1 MIVQIYSLE
10 TAEEAAACAEA
21 GADQIGVLVSRKLDG
36 RYPCEVLP
44 EQALEIFDTLRGK
57 VRRSVLISTDSDPDQ
72 ILQMMNYLHADV
84 LQLYADY
91 HSSLDFRR
99 RMKEECP
106 WAELMEAI
114 GIKDRSS
121 IPEAEEK
128 AAYSDYLILDSI
140 PDNNPGI
147 GAAGVTH
154 DWNIDR
160 EIILKVKI
168 PIIEAGG
175 LGPENVKD
183 AIDFLH
189 PWGVDSCTETS
200 RFENGK
206 IVGKDLGKVRAFC
219 KAAKQ

>member
-1 MIVQIYSLE
+1 
-10 TAEEAAACAEA
+10 
-21 GADQIGVLVSRKLDG
+21 
-36 RYPCEVLP
+36 
-44 EQALEIFDTLRGK
+44 
-57 VRRSVLISTDSDPDQ
+57 
-72 ILQMMNYLHADV
+72 
-84 LQLYADY
+84 
-91 HSSLDFRR
+91 
-99 RMKEECP
+99 MKEECP

-114 GIKDRSS
+114 GIRDRSS

-189 PWGVDSCTETS
+189 PWGVVPARRRAGLKTERSSAKIWKRCARSARRQSNDKTDSMHWRSQC
-200 RFENGK
+200 
-206 IVGKDLGKVRAFC
+206 
-219 KAAKQ
+219 

>member
-1 MIVQIYSLE
+1 
-10 TAEEAAACAEA
+10 
-21 GADQIGVLVSRKLDG
+21 
-36 RYPCEVLP
+36 
-44 EQALEIFDTLRGK
+44 
-57 VRRSVLISTDSDPDQ
+57 
-72 ILQMMNYLHADV
+72 MMNYLHADV
-84 LQLYADY
+84 LQLCADY
-91 HSSLDFRR
+91 HGSLDFRR

-114 GIKDRSS
+114 GIRDRSS

-206 IVGKDLGKVRAFC
+206 TVGKDLGKVRAFC